1 MRPNGLYGSALI
13 ASSLLLLAMAL
24 THPAAVPLMASRQA
38 FEEFTLVNHVA
49 HGLAIGGVWLSVVGL
64 AGFSRM
70 LGTTRPSVT
79 AAFIAFAM
87 CAAAILVGAALD
99 GFVVPQLAERWFDA
113 DKATRETL
121 RQLMHF
127 CVSVA
132 SVLTRIY
139 MTLGSAAILLWSY
152 AVWRARQSRGLP
164 WLGVLVSITAVAD
177 DHRREANRERAR
189 TAGSRDR
196 MDCVDGLGRDRNV
209 RHAGFMCCRFGI
221 ARDQSVA
228 GTTIAAF

>member
-132 SVLTRIY
+132 SVLTRVY

-164 WLGVLVSITAVAD
+164 WLGVLVSITAVA
-177 DHRREANRERAR
+177 
-189 TAGSRDR
+189 
-196 MDCVDGLGRDRNV
+196 
-209 RHAGFMCCRFGI
+209 
-221 ARDQSVA
+221 
-228 GTTIAAF
+228 TTIGGKPIVSVHELLALAIGWTVWMVWAAIVMFGTPDSCVADSA